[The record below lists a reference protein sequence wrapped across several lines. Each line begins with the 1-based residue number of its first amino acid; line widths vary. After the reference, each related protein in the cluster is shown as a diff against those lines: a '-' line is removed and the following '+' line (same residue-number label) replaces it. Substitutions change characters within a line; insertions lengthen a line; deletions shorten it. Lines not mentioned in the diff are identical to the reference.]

1 MHRLCGGVTL
11 RFMPH
16 TASASRAARL
26 CIYCGSN
33 AGSDPAYR
41 AAATHMGEAMARR
54 GIALV
59 YGGGTV
65 GLMGA
70 VADAALAAGGEVIG
84 VITDQLVGAE
94 LAHRGLSSLE
104 VVPDMHQR
112 KARFE
117 QLADGFVALP
127 GGFGTIEE
135 VFELLTWNQLGLV
148 RKPVVMLDVER
159 YWAPLFEWMDASVA
173 AGFVRTSHRM
183 LAQRAH
189 TVDEALALALAPAP
203 ETPNK
208 WIDRDT
214 GPVPVVLGPLNS

>member
-1 MHRLCGGVTL
+1 MSTG
-11 RFMPH
+11 
-16 TASASRAARL
+16 SASRAARI

-33 AGSDPAYR
+33 AGADPAFR
-41 AAATHMGEAMARR
+41 AAAHQLGEAMARR
-54 GIALV
+54 GISVV
-59 YGGGTV
+59 YGGGHV

-84 VITDQLVGAE
+84 VITDQLVSAE
-94 LAHRGLSSLE
+94 VAHRGLSSLE
-104 VVPDMHQR
+104 IVPDMHQR

-117 QLADGFVALP
+117 QLADGFIALP
-127 GGFGTIEE
+127 GGFGTLEE
-135 VFELLTWNQLGLV
+135 VIELLKWNQLGLI
-148 RKPVVMLDVER
+148 RKPVVLLDVNK
-159 YWAPLFEWMDASVA
+159 YWAPLFDWMDAAVTS
-173 AGFVRTSHRM
+173 GFVRTSHRM

-214 GPVPVVLGPLNS
+214 GQVPIISG

>member
-1 MHRLCGGVTL
+1 
-11 RFMPH
+11 MPH
-16 TASASRAARL
+16 TASTSRAARL

-33 AGSDPAYR
+33 GGSDPAYR
-41 AAATHMGEAMARR
+41 NAATQLGEAMARR
-54 GIALV
+54 NIALV
-59 YGGGTV
+59 YGGGQV

-94 LAHRGLSSLE
+94 VAHRGLSSLE

-117 QLADGFVALP
+117 QLADGFIALP
-127 GGFGTIEE
+127 GGFGTVEE

-159 YWAPLFEWMDASVA
+159 YWAPLFEWMDTSVA

-214 GPVPVVLGPLNS
+214 GPVPVVPGPLSA